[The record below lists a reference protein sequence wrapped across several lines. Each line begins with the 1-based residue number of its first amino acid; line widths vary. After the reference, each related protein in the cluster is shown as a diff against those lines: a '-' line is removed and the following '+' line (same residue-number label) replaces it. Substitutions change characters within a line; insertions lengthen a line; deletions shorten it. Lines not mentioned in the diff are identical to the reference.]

1 MKKMLQYIIGL
12 FAMTVFPSFTLADGG
27 YFVMDGYR
35 GGMMNGF
42 YWGGMGFGF
51 LFFFIF
57 WGIVIYLAVI
67 AFRHFTEKKDRE
79 TPLEL
84 LKKRLAK
91 GEVTEEEFEKIKKK
105 L

>member
-1 MKKMLQYIIGL
+1 
-12 FAMTVFPSFTLADGG
+12 
-27 YFVMDGYR
+27 
-35 GGMMNGF
+35 
-42 YWGGMGFGF
+42 MGFGF

-57 WGIVIYLAVI
+57 WGIVIYLAFI
-67 AFRHFTEKKDRE
+67 AFKHFTEKKDGE

-91 GEVTEEEFEKIKKK
+91 GGITEEEFERIKKK